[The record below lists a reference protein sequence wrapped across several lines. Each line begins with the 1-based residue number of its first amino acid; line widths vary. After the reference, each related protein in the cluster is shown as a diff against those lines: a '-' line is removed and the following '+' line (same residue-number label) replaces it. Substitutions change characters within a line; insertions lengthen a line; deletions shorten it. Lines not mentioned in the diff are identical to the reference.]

1 MSRGLGD
8 VYKRQ
13 AIRLAQWV
21 GRAIRTEDDRAQV
34 YCYDRRLHQSRF
46 GQQLLAGLPPFERV
60 LRPLQSAFAPL

>member
-1 MSRGLGD
+1 
-8 VYKRQ
+8 
-13 AIRLAQWV
+13 V

-60 LRPLQSAFAPL
+60 LRPLPAACAPL